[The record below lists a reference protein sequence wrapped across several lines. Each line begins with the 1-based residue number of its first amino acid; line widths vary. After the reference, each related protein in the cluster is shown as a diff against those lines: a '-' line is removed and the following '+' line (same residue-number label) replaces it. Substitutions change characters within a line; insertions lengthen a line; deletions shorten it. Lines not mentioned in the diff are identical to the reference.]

1 MALYP
6 GNQTEVPSLSVS
18 SSLKFHCCVRLFR
31 TQLLYNFPLIR
42 RETFLL
48 VSRVAS
54 CLCTNKRLN
63 SLWTCYYSSYVQIF
77 ITVFCLEQMKLIK
90 VLVLGFATA
99 KKHFCRDSGKKL
111 VKTDKNQCRPYSH
124 CLLCFI
130 LVFMKYGIPVLNYY
144 GFWDS
149 LIVMYVPVDLL
160 RYNDNKNSSRDE
172 IGNVNFLRRYRTHKR
187 QSLRPLNRVPNF
199 YDN

>member
-54 CLCTNKRLN
+54 CLCMNKRLN

-99 KKHFCRDSGKKL
+99 KNIFAGTVEKKL
-111 VKTDKNQCRPYSH
+111 VKTDKNQCRPLLTLFALLYS
-124 CLLCFI
+124 CVYEIRYTCIKLL
-130 LVFMKYGIPVLNYY
+130 
-144 GFWDS
+144 W
-149 LIVMYVPVDLL
+149 
-160 RYNDNKNSSRDE
+160 
-172 IGNVNFLRRYRTHKR
+172 FLRFVDCNACTCWPTT
-187 QSLRPLNRVPNF
+187 L
-199 YDN
+199 